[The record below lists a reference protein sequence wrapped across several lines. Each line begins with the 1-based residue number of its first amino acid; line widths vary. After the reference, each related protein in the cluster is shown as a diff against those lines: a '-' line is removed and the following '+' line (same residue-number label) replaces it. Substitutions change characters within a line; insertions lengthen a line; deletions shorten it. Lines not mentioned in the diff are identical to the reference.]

1 MPNAEVI
8 ENSYILPHGT
18 RPAHTPRNTTPAS
31 STTNPN
37 QVKDIPIFAE
47 RLPVWPSGGVPPADV
62 VNTGD
67 LVNTAVLP
75 TEFISGGATGTSV
88 SRRRPEAN
96 EIAKDTIAKVKVTIA
111 AYTAALLAAANCVA
125 LTFAPSFRQ

>member
-1 MPNAEVI
+1 
-8 ENSYILPHGT
+8 
-18 RPAHTPRNTTPAS
+18 
-31 STTNPN
+31 
-37 QVKDIPIFAE
+37 
-47 RLPVWPSGGVPPADV
+47 VPPADV
-62 VNTGD
+62 VNTAD

-88 SRRRPEAN
+88 IRRRPEAN